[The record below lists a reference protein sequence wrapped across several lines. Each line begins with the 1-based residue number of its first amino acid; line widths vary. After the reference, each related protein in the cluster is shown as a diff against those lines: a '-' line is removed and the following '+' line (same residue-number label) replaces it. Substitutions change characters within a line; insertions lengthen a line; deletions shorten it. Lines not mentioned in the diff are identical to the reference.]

1 MAKIIHYASLLQGE
15 TDVFGTAELVTGGY
29 LFRSDDNPR
38 KAIAIDYRNA
48 DLMLFGLKPLA
59 DDQWTKDISTGD
71 LARLLGRVA

>member
-1 MAKIIHYASLLQGE
+1 MAKVLHYASLLQGE
-15 TDVFGTAELVTGGY
+15 TEIHGTAELVVGGY

-38 KAIAIDYRNA
+38 KAVAIDYRNA

-59 DDQWTKDISTGD
+59 DQQWAIDTSSGD